1 MYLLDANICI
11 DFMHGHLPYAYDL
24 MRSSDP
30 RLFKIPAIV
39 AVSYTHLVGL
49 LIEAVGWDMAFY
61 LMVPLTVAGAVYTFA
76 TRKLR

>member
-1 MYLLDANICI
+1 VALLNTFQWVGI
-11 DFMHGHLPYAYDL
+11 FL
-24 MRSSDP
+24 SS
-30 RLFKIPAIV
+30 
-39 AVSYTHLVGL
+39 SLVGL

>member
-39 AVSYTHLVGL
+39 EG
-49 LIEAVGWDMAFY
+49 EAEARHSEKQAIGKNAMA
-61 LMVPLTVAGAVYTFA
+61 
-76 TRKLR
+76 RR

>member
-30 RLFKIPAIV
+30 RLFKIP
-39 AVSYTHLVGL
+39 VSYTHLTL
-49 LIEAVGWDMAFY
+49 PTIA
-61 LMVPLTVAGAVYTFA
+61 
-76 TRKLR
+76 

>member
-39 AVSYTHLVGL
+39 EGELGSA
-49 LIEAVGWDMAFY
+49 
-61 LMVPLTVAGAVYTFA
+61 
-76 TRKLR
+76 